1 MKLLNPLLHLEI
13 QMREVHL
20 YNQHWKRM
28 WKLKQLKL
36 AQILT
41 SRLNPKGWLE
51 LLDVLGFDRPVI
63 TTEFTIKWL
72 HSNISQNPLMQCS
85 LSNRNIQDWLQRC
98 PAFLNLSEGQAIMQR
113 PSIGDL
119 LLTKKQRLA
128 IFQVKNYE
136 LYKISNSQLCS
147 THKPPFMFL
156 LNVCV
161 SIWVCVLAHVCIV
174 SCNLV
179 PNVGSLKNSCSRVSK
194 LFFFW
199 A

>member
-1 MKLLNPLLHLEI
+1 MAGLSAQVKLLNPLLHLGI
-13 QMREVHL
+13 QMRKVHL

-72 HSNISQNPLMQCS
+72 HSNTSQNPLMQCS

-98 PAFLNLSEGQAIMQR
+98 PAFLNLSESQAIMHR

-119 LLTKKQRLA
+119 LLTKKERLA

-147 THKPPFMFL
+147 TIINHLSCFFL
-156 LNVCV
+156 MCVWVYKCVC
-161 SIWVCVLAHVCIV
+161 SCMCV
-174 SCNLV
+174 
-179 PNVGSLKNSCSRVSK
+179 
-194 LFFFW
+194 
-199 A
+199 